1 MIIITKTATGEVK
14 HKLADGTE
22 YFLNPDNII
31 IGSHPNAKF
40 CYCQNYNNVTV
51 YEGVTDTPGDF
62 DWNKYTYDGTS
73 WTANGDYV
81 VPTPANLEAA
91 GGTNELGNPKMPQCP
106 ASDPN

>member
-40 CYCQNYNNVTV
+40 CYSQNLSNVTV
-51 YEGVTDTPGDF
+51 YKGVTDTPGDF

-73 WTANGDYV
+73 WTANSDYRE
-81 VPTPANLEAA
+81 PTPAYLEAQ
-91 GGTNELGNPKMPQCP
+91 GGTYANGNPIMPQWP